1 MTYRLLSIHGILLM
15 VQNFRISEMASK
27 VAKVAVEN
35 RAYSPIIQRV
45 RYWLLGR
52 EANNPLRFLNECAER
67 PGPEANLPDGPSH
80 KLYENYYYTRDGR
93 REVGFPAVIADETK
107 TKAIS
112 AGEASSDAGT
122 AVAARVKSKTPG
134 TLFRYSE

>member
-1 MTYRLLSIHGILLM
+1 
-15 VQNFRISEMASK
+15 MASK
-27 VAKVAVEN
+27 VAKAAVEN
-35 RAYSPIIQRV
+35 RHYSPIIQRL

-52 EANNPLRFLNECAER
+52 ECNNPLRFLNECAER

-93 REVGFPAVIADETK
+93 REVGFPSIIADETK

-112 AGEASSDAGT
+112 AGEESPNAGT

-134 TLFRYSE
+134 ALFRYSE